1 MADSGR
7 FARDTLDHLRQAVRT
22 HPRHSCAPEP
32 TRTPRSLSD
41 SVCPTRHGGADFQ
54 LELFAQKRLFDRM
67 HLDAWAQVADQA
79 PIMPTRYILRATS
92 RKEPSMQHGVRDHS
106 PAGQIS
112 LTLLLLVLGLIT
124 SFATQVLAAP
134 RDKSAPKPAMADK
147 PGLAEEQILS
157 TTDKITQP
165 VDTDTEAMRHNDLG
179 VAFVFKGDL
188 GQAIDEFKHALRL
201 QPNYFAAHLNLAN
214 TLLDIGQNEA
224 AMIEFKEALRLKPDD
239 PKTHND
245 LGVALKEMGDLDGA
259 IAEFRTVLRRNPSD
273 VNAHNN
279 LGVVLKAKGDLDG
292 AIAEYRTAASL
303 QPNDVN
309 AHFNLGLGLM
319 EKHQPEAAI
328 TEFRTALHLRPDDA
342 KLRLNLGNAL
352 ADVGQRMEAAQELR
366 QYLRLEL
373 DTPATRRWLEQ
384 AEAKLRELEMP

>member
-1 MADSGR
+1 MQSESFNR
-7 FARDTLDHLRQAVRT
+7 
-22 HPRHSCAPEP
+22 
-32 TRTPRSLSD
+32 
-41 SVCPTRHGGADFQ
+41 
-54 LELFAQKRLFDRM
+54 
-67 HLDAWAQVADQA
+67 VADQA
-79 PIMPTRYILRATS
+79 PVARSRQILRTTS
-92 RKEPSMQHGVRDHS
+92 RKEPFMQDGVRGHS
-106 PAGQIS
+106 PARRVSPALI
-112 LTLLLLVLGLIT
+112 LLVLGLTTFFPTYT
-124 SFATQVLAAP
+124 SAAP
-134 RDKSAPKPAMADK
+134 LDKPVSKPGMDDK

-165 VDTDTEAMRHNDLG
+165 VDTDAEAMRHNDLG

-214 TLLDIGQNEA
+214 TLLDVGRNDA
-224 AMIEFKEALRLKPDD
+224 AMVEFKEALRLKPDD

-245 LGVALKEMGDLDGA
+245 LGVALKEMGNLEGA
-259 IAEFRTVLRRNPSD
+259 IAEFRTVLRHNPSD

-279 LGVVLKAKGDLDG
+279 LGVTLKAMGDLDG

-319 EKHQPEAAI
+319 EKRQPEAAVS
-328 TEFRTALHLRPDDA
+328 EFRTALHLRPNDA
-342 KLRLNLGNAL
+342 KIRLNLGNAL
-352 ADVGQRMEAAQELR
+352 AGMGQRMEAAQELR

-373 DTPATRRWLEQ
+373 DTPANRRWLEQ